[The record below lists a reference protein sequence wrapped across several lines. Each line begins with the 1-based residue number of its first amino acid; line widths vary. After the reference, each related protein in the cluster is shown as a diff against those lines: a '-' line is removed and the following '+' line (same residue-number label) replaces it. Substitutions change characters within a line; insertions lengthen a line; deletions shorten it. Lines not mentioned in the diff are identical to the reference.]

1 MTRFLLPMIILS
13 CALLGVA
20 LLAEVPESL
29 NSSTLAPANAGPVYV
44 KIIWT
49 VDPATPTV
57 DPATPT
63 VDPATPTVD
72 PATPTVDPAT
82 PVIGTDRPVIES
94 WITKSIETQHK
105 GNFRAVTEWVLLV
118 EGPFESTDLWDG
130 KLDGVQL
137 VCESG
142 ADVIERK
149 DGWIKIDVGTGIP
162 VQTIVTLRDEP
173 GSREVVATR
182 GGMTHVAVFIG
193 LPVSKSK

>member
-44 KIIWT
+44 KIIW
-49 VDPATPTV
+49 
-57 DPATPT
+57 T

>member
-1 MTRFLLPMIILS
+1 MIILS

-20 LLAEVPESL
+20 LLAEVPESP

-57 DPATPT
+57 DPATP
-63 VDPATPTVD
+63 
-72 PATPTVDPAT
+72 
-82 PVIGTDRPVIES
+82 VIGTDRPVIES
-94 WITKSIETQHK
+94 WITKSIKTQHK
-105 GNFRAVTEWVLLV
+105 GNFRAVTEWVPLV
-118 EGPFESTDLWDG
+118 EGPFEVTDLWDG
-130 KLDGVQL
+130 MLDGVHL

-142 ADVIERK
+142 AGVIERK

-173 GSREVVATR
+173 GSREVVATQ